1 MRMLL
6 MQCLKSDYAIAER
19 EEDPPDPHV
28 KIITESSSEMINGQS
43 TTLQDHPCQ
52 EAVLLPQLSSSKGQ
66 C

>member
-1 MRMLL
+1 MLL

-43 TTLQDHPCQ
+43 TTLQDHRCQ
-52 EAVLLPQLSSSKGQ
+52 EAVLLPQLQVQKDSVD
-66 C
+66 

>member
-19 EEDPPDPHV
+19 EEDLPEPHV
-28 KIITESSSEMINGQS
+28 MIITESSSEMINGQG
-43 TTLQDHPCQ
+43 TCQ
-52 EAVLLPQLSSSKGQ
+52 EAVLLPQFSSTKGQ